1 MMNPLEKM
9 LESQPVI
16 ILDGALATELEKQ
29 GCDLNDDLW
38 SAKVLAQEPEKIKQ
52 VHRNYFNAGADC
64 AITASYQASMEGFLK
79 KGYSLSEASNLIRK
93 SVVLAAEARDEFW
106 SGKDNRLDRSKPI
119 IAGSAGPYGA
129 YLADGSEYKGNYG
142 VSKEELKNF
151 HRPRVELLV
160 EAGADILALETV
172 PSLLEVQAFV
182 EVLHEFPGKYAWI
195 SFSAKDGKHINEGTG
210 IGECAAW
217 LDSFEQV
224 AAVGV
229 NCTPLQYVSSLIKEI
244 KPHTD
249 KPVIVY
255 PNSGEIYNA
264 AENKWEG
271 ASLQE
276 NFNSQAKIWYEQ
288 GAQLI
293 GGCCRTGPEEIKD
306 LAAWGRKK
314 E

>member
-1 MMNPLEKM
+1 MNPLEKM